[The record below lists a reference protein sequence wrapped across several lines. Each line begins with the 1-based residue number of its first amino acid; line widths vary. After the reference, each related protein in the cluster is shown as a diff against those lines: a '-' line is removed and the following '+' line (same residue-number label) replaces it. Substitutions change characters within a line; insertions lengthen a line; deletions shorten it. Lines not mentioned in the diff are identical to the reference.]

1 MLKALIFG
9 VAYLGL
15 AFSLVWYLIE
25 YHDHD
30 DHWMA

>member
-1 MLKALIFG
+1 MMKVLLYAL
-9 VAYLGL
+9 AYLGL
-15 AFSLVWYLIE
+15 CSVIIWYLIE